1 MVLKWLWGIWGDLFD
16 SDNPEELIE
25 SSTDDPSP
33 IDEEIWGFVF
43 RVLTGIFLLVAGKKL
58 SDSRNVRRKK
68 GNRISNVR

>member
-43 RVLTGIFLLVAGKKL
+43 RLLTGIFLLVTGKSL
-58 SDSRNVRRKK
+58 RGSTNVRRKK
-68 GNRISNVR
+68 GKRISNVR